1 MEKKHQVHNL
11 IILDESGSME
21 SIKSTIIS
29 GFNEL
34 VQTIKGAEKQF
45 PEQEHFIS
53 FVSFNSLGTKLLHF
67 IDPAEKLNQIND
79 KNYNPDA
86 LTPLYDAMG
95 FAINKLKQYLNGQT
109 DYNVLVTV
117 LTDGAENASRE
128 FSGKDIKNL
137 IDELK
142 QNRWTFTYIGTDH
155 DVEKAATTLSINNIL
170 VFKKSEAG
178 IREAFM
184 QEKKSRI
191 NYILNLKKNR
201 DAVIE
206 DYFNISKDNKTSD
219 QDIDLLNI

>member
-1 MEKKHQVHNL
+1 M
-11 IILDESGSME
+11 
-21 SIKSTIIS
+21 
-29 GFNEL
+29 
-34 VQTIKGAEKQF
+34 
-45 PEQEHFIS
+45 
-53 FVSFNSLGTKLLHF
+53 
-67 IDPAEKLNQIND
+67 
-79 KNYNPDA
+79 Y
-86 LTPLYDAMG
+86 
-95 FAINKLKQYLNGQT
+95 
-109 DYNVLVTV
+109 LVTV